1 MIKQTSPD
9 KIRGKLVKYKHGD
22 CLSICVGNGQFLG
35 ALMTGKFNAYYNL
48 TFLDFYKNSKPD
60 ISDFES
66 GNFFGTRF
74 GSWEDLS
81 YAVDQQM
88 IKCNYIDN
96 NPDVEKI
103 CSLELISDLKSAGY
117 SYLNDTEQIFDYYKT
132 ELPIRIEKNK
142 NAEKFP
148 ELAFVSKHLIE
159 MKYIIK

>member
-22 CLSICVGNGQFLG
+22 CLSILIGNGQFLG

-48 TFLDFYKNSKPD
+48 TFLDFCKNSKPD

-103 CSLELISDLKSAGY
+103 GSLELISDLKSAGY
-117 SYLNDTEQIFDYYKT
+117 SYLNDTDQIFEYYKT
-132 ELPIRIEKNK
+132 ELPIRIEKSK

-159 MKYIIK
+159 MKNIIK

>member
-22 CLSICVGNGQFLG
+22 CLSIRISNGQYLG

-48 TFLDFYKNSKPD
+48 TFLDFCIDLNPD
-60 ISDFES
+60 IRVLES
-66 GNFFGTRF
+66 GKFFGTRF

-103 CSLELISDLKSAGY
+103 GSLELISDLKSAGY
-117 SYLNDTEQIFDYYKT
+117 SYLNDTDQIFEYYKT
-132 ELPIRIEKNK
+132 ELPIRIEKSK